1 MTKSISGSGPP
12 PQRRQRWAGGPNARS
27 KPIAQACWAATIAP
41 TNRKCKSTAHARLR
55 VPKNEKSDEFDN
67 LEFQNKKIT
76 ELIADRGRRMSAAEA
91 TIILKSWKKL
101 GCYYEGIEELKLRYP

>member
-12 PQRRQRWAGGPNARS
+12 PQRRQRWAEDQMQNPNQSHKHGGRHRLS
-27 KPIAQACWAATIAP
+27 

-101 GCYYEGIEELKLRYP
+101 GCYYEGIEELELRYP